1 MSVKSITVTGE
12 QLILQLSEPF
22 DGELFVREQVAV
34 VGPLAGRELSMV
46 KVACNDGKLALPRF
60 VGAHDRIYSQ
70 FTVWLPSH
78 EKMDGVKYVTDFAED
93 VADWSYAYPQ
103 PSTKKTLGA
112 TPEDIRLLG
121 IKQTH
126 TNINLPQIMTPFE
139 AEGTIPYVCDGKTY
153 YFIGEEIEAL
163 DRWMQ
168 ERWEAG
174 ALVTGILLNAPARFG
189 SKQDPLLMADAI
201 HPNFAWEA
209 QNSED
214 GPTAFISAFN
224 METEEGQGYYK
235 AFVEFLAERYTREDA
250 KYGRM
255 CGFVISNEVN
265 SQYVWGNAGDM
276 PVADYT
282 EEYTQAMRLAWIC
295 AKKHYANHRIYMSLD
310 HFWHKVN
317 FDPTRSNNFYAGR
330 AVVDYALKYSL
341 RDGNF
346 DWNIAYHPYPE
357 DLRNPDFYNDRAPEF
372 TFATPKI
379 TFKNIEVLPAY
390 LAQEKFLYH
399 GKPRRIIL
407 SEQGFNSKG
416 DAFSEQQGAMAYCLA
431 YQKIKKLDTIDMMT
445 HHAYVDNRD
454 EFGLNLG
461 VRHINDDDTPGEP
474 KPIYYVIKDMDTP
487 AEAKRI
493 EEARAF
499 IGPELFDALLN
510 PEIQHGE
517 GEANKEGDYIY

>member
-1 MSVKSITVTGE
+1 
-12 QLILQLSEPF
+12 
-22 DGELFVREQVAV
+22 
-34 VGPLAGRELSMV
+34 
-46 KVACNDGKLALPRF
+46 
-60 VGAHDRIYSQ
+60 
-70 FTVWLPSH
+70 
-78 EKMDGVKYVTDFAED
+78 
-93 VADWSYAYPQ
+93 
-103 PSTKKTLGA
+103 
-112 TPEDIRLLG
+112 
-121 IKQTH
+121 
-126 TNINLPQIMTPFE
+126 
-139 AEGTIPYVCDGKTY
+139 
-153 YFIGEEIEAL
+153 
-163 DRWMQ
+163 
-168 ERWEAG
+168 
-174 ALVTGILLNAPARFG
+174 
-189 SKQDPLLMADAI
+189 
-201 HPNFAWEA
+201 
-209 QNSED
+209 
-214 GPTAFISAFN
+214 
-224 METEEGQGYYK
+224 
-235 AFVEFLAERYTREDA
+235 
-250 KYGRM
+250 
-255 CGFVISNEVN
+255 
-265 SQYVWGNAGDM
+265 
-276 PVADYT
+276 
-282 EEYTQAMRLAWIC
+282 
-295 AKKHYANHRIYMSLD
+295 MSLD

-431 YQKIKKLDTIDMMT
+431 YQKVKKLDTIDMMT